1 MLFREYF
8 CFNALILNPISQK
21 PPGPSGPGDFIQPI
35 TNQPFLFYG
44 RNEGRGYH
52 FAAGAGRR
60 IMAQG
65 LKSGMMARAARSGA
79 LRTSLLT
86 SKIIVAA
93 SSGV

>member
-8 CFNALILNPISQK
+8 CFNALILNPIFQK
-21 PPGPSGPGDFIQPI
+21 PPGPSGPGGFIQPI
-35 TNQPFLFYG
+35 TINRFCFTAETKAVY
-44 RNEGRGYH
+44 YSA
-52 FAAGAGRR
+52 FGAGRR